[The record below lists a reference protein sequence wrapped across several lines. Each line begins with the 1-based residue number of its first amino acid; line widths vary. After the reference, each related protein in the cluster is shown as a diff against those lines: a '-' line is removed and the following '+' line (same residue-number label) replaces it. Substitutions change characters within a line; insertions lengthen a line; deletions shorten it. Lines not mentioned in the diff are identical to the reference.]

1 MPFYKKAF
9 IVLQLILWFAIIWPG
24 YAWYGSSA
32 TPLVLGIPFSFFWIV
47 AWVLIGFAGIYGLY
61 HFDYSAKAKQDISV
75 DPDGLFSHHQENQE
89 G

>member
-1 MPFYKKAF
+1 MPPYKKAF
-9 IVLQLILWFAIIWPG
+9 VALQIILWFAIIWPG
-24 YAWYGSSA
+24 YAWFASSA

-61 HFDYSAKAKQDISV
+61 YFDYSAKTTQHISI
-75 DPDGLFSHHQENQE
+75 DPEGLFSHHQENRE